1 MTYRSRLK
9 ITSLLI
15 GWKSCDFISQ
25 FFGFSQLKI
34 FLDINGLF
42 NFAYPRI
49 PHASADS
56 RCTAAFVDRQFVCYA
71 FHRHFF
77 QAGYVFS
84 FEHFFPVRIVRT
96 AGSLAFTRS
105 RYDHVAF
112 KYRKRKKYRRIS
124 FPVGLLSNLPMFS
137 MFI

>member
-1 MTYRSRLK
+1 MILFLNFSV
-9 ITSLLI
+9 
-15 GWKSCDFISQ
+15 
-25 FFGFSQLKI
+25 FSQLKI

-42 NFAYPRI
+42 NFASRI

-56 RCTAAFVDRQFVCYA
+56 QFTAAFVDRQFVCCA

-96 AGSLAFTRS
+96 ADRLAFARL

-112 KYRKRKKYRRIS
+112 KYRKRKKYR
-124 FPVGLLSNLPMFS
+124 PHQLSRRAAVKFTHVQYVYLNAAP
-137 MFI
+137 

>member
-1 MTYRSRLK
+1 MILFLNFSV
-9 ITSLLI
+9 
-15 GWKSCDFISQ
+15 
-25 FFGFSQLKI
+25 FSQLKI

-49 PHASADS
+49 PHASADP
-56 RCTAAFVDRQFVCYA
+56 RYTAAFVDRQFVCCA

-96 AGSLAFTRS
+96 ADRLAFACLRHNQVTLK
-105 RYDHVAF
+105 F
-112 KYRKRKKYRRIS
+112 RKRKKYRRIS
-124 FPVGLLSNLPMFS
+124 FPGGLLSNLPMFS